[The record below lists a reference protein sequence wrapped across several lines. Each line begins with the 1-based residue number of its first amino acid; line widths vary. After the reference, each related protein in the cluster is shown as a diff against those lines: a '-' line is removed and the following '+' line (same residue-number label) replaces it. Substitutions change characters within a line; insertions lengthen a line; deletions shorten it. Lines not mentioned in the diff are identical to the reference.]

1 MRSPEILVHAAA
13 PSRGSDDTRYRKEA
27 LGILRF
33 DCIKRHDILPT
44 NTDKTSAGEHVP
56 PTLPQDS
63 NTSTDPAPRLHLT
76 NALTNWATPTLTRPS
91 PKLLVGRTP
100 APPLRDRASLRAA
113 DVLIHRTPIDQ
124 QRPKTAPSGPS
135 TIQETPNLPRVLSD
149 SFETPPS
156 IIPDSQP
163 TPCSQQKN
171 RKRPLEENSSPSPTR
186 HAASAKRS
194 KFCVEEEGE
203 GEGEDPEEWTQ
214 PEDTST
220 PLLPDPPPSSP
231 SKTTASPTSSPP
243 SEENTSIIPTYRRR
257 QSFPPYPKPGNG
269 PFSTHLTPSLLRLQ
283 RDCKLFTQ
291 KVHPLRPI
299 GALERGH
306 WRFAIPA
313 TQEEAS
319 WDHEA
324 REKMWAFLQDTV
336 GKGRAGWNVWA
347 VFEEGLFLDDD
358 DAGGGKEIEKGKVKG
373 RVKVFCWGEIVK
385 EVFALLVVAT
395 DRMVKRWG
403 AQWVDAGGVVVVDMG
418 KS

>member
-1 MRSPEILVHAAA
+1 M
-13 PSRGSDDTRYRKEA
+13 
-27 LGILRF
+27 
-33 DCIKRHDILPT
+33 
-44 NTDKTSAGEHVP
+44 
-56 PTLPQDS
+56 
-63 NTSTDPAPRLHLT
+63 
-76 NALTNWATPTLTRPS
+76 
-91 PKLLVGRTP
+91 
-100 APPLRDRASLRAA
+100 
-113 DVLIHRTPIDQ
+113 
-124 QRPKTAPSGPS
+124 
-135 TIQETPNLPRVLSD
+135 
-149 SFETPPS
+149 
-156 IIPDSQP
+156 
-163 TPCSQQKN
+163 
-171 RKRPLEENSSPSPTR
+171 
-186 HAASAKRS
+186 
-194 KFCVEEEGE
+194 
-203 GEGEDPEEWTQ
+203 
-214 PEDTST
+214 
-220 PLLPDPPPSSP
+220 
-231 SKTTASPTSSPP
+231 
-243 SEENTSIIPTYRRR
+243 
-257 QSFPPYPKPGNG
+257 
-269 PFSTHLTPSLLRLQ
+269 
-283 RDCKLFTQ
+283 
-291 KVHPLRPI
+291 HPLRPI